1 MYLQLK
7 TDVLD
12 TSLVVSM
19 AMLLL
24 IADYAVCRCVH
35 CQKMAHAWIQLA
47 ERFSDVEDTV
57 IAEVD
62 CSQQSRLCQEQEVS

>member
-1 MYLQLK
+1 
-7 TDVLD
+7 
-12 TSLVVSM
+12 
-19 AMLLL
+19 MLLL